1 MKPRRTPATASRA
14 DLDAG
19 LDLRGTLAGM
29 EKKIFNVEG
38 MTCGHCEMSVKEEIA
53 EIDGVNDVKADH
65 ETGEVTVIGEGYT
78 REQIADAVK
87 EAGYTLV

>member
-1 MKPRRTPATASRA
+1 MKPRRTPANASRA